1 MTKNEKRCVVCNK
14 NLNIKKIYFNRVSK
28 IELIEK
34 LNKYKSNCAEVG
46 CYACKRCLLAA
57 REASKS
63 TIMYIFN
70 IIS

>member
-28 IELIEK
+28 IELIEI

-46 CYACKRCLLAA
+46 CYAL
-57 REASKS
+57 
-63 TIMYIFN
+63 
-70 IIS
+70 